1 MPSRGRS
8 PVPTLCRALPQPEVV
23 AAGGLSF
30 WMMTWTHSGSSSAS
44 EDVAAVG
51 ADSPTACCFSYVARE
66 SQRKFIEDYLETSS
80 QCSQPG
86 VIFLT
91 KRGRQVC
98 ADPNENW
105 VQEYVTDLE
114 LNA

>member
-1 MPSRGRS
+1 MQ
-8 PVPTLCRALPQPEVV
+8 VPTAALAVLLCTMALCDQV
-23 AAGGLSF
+23 F
-30 WMMTWTHSGSSSAS
+30 SAPL
-44 EDVAAVG
+44 G
-51 ADSPTACCFSYVARE
+51 ADTPTACCFSFVSR
-66 SQRKFIEDYLETSS
+66 QIPRKFIADYFETSS

-98 ADPNENW
+98 ADPSEAW
-105 VQEYVTDLE
+105 VEEYVADLE

>member
-1 MPSRGRS
+1 MQVSTAALA
-8 PVPTLCRALPQPEVV
+8 VLCTMALCDQV
-23 AAGGLSF
+23 F
-30 WMMTWTHSGSSSAS
+30 SAPF
-44 EDVAAVG
+44 D
-51 ADSPTACCFSYVARE
+51 ADSPTACCFSYVARQI
-66 SQRKFIEDYLETSS
+66 QRKFIEDYLETSS

-91 KRGRQVC
+91 KRGREVC
-98 ADPNENW
+98 ADPSENW